1 MPRPIPF
8 KLQAPYE
15 PAGDQPQAI
24 QQLVDGLAAGDR
36 CQTLLGVTGS
46 GKTYT
51 VASTIARIGR
61 PALIF
66 APNKTLAAQLYSE
79 FKQFFPDNAVE
90 YFVSYYDYYQPEAY
104 VPERDLFIE
113 KDSKINEELEKLRL
127 SATRCLLE
135 RRDTI
140 VVASVSC
147 IYGLGDPSSYLNLSV
162 NLATGQSLDRAMLL
176 RDLVAIQYTRN
187 NVAFE
192 PGQFRVRGDVIEVNS
207 AYEDAAYRIELWGDE
222 VERLSKVDPLRG
234 TVLEKLDTLTV
245 WPKTHYVTPED
256 KLKAAIREIKAE
268 LEAREEELRAA
279 GRIVELQRLHQRTI
293 YDVEM
298 LKEMGVCSGIEN
310 YSRFLDGRRPG
321 EPPHTLLDY
330 FPEDFVIFV
339 DESHVAT
346 GQLHGMYNGDRSRKT
361 TLVDYGFRLPSALD
375 NRPLKFE
382 EFEQRIK
389 QVVFVS
395 ATPGDYELRQSG
407 GVVVEQVVRP
417 TGLVDPQVEVRPVGT
432 QVDDLLE
439 EIRKVVAQD
448 ERVLVTV
455 LTKKLAEQLTSYY
468 REVGVKAEYLHSEID
483 TLERV
488 ELLKNLRRGVF
499 DVLAMVGTPDQ
510 LAARIKAL
518 EAEGISEVIAWPFP
532 ANGLDRVELLKNLR
546 RGVFDVLIGINLL
559 REGLDLPE
567 VSLVAIL
574 DADKEGFLRNARSLI
589 QTIGRAARNVHG
601 RVILYADTMTGSLRQ
616 AIDET
621 DRRRA
626 KQVAHNLAHGITPE
640 TIRKNIDDVMGEAL
654 AREFINVPKEEQ
666 AAEDPLLY
674 LDDKGFER
682 GIAKLEAKM
691 QAHANRMEFEEAARL
706 RDHVLKLRRERL
718 TDVFGAVPAAGPVEQ
733 P

>member
-1 MPRPIPF
+1 MPKAIPF
-8 KLQAPYE
+8 NLQAPYE

-24 QQLVDGLAAGDR
+24 HQLVTALAAGER
-36 CQTLLGVTGS
+36 FQTLLGVTGS

-51 VASTIARIGR
+51 VASAIARIGR

-113 KDSKINEELEKLRL
+113 KDAKINEELEKLRL

-162 NLATGQSLDRAMLL
+162 NLEVGQSRDRAMLL

-207 AYEDAAYRIELWGDE
+207 AYEDVAYRIELWGDE
-222 VERLSKVDPLRG
+222 VERLSRIDPLRG
-234 TVLEKLDTLTV
+234 TVIEKLETLTI

-256 KLKAAIREIKAE
+256 KLKIAIREIKAE
-268 LEAREEELRAA
+268 LEFRENELRSA
-279 GRIVELQRLHQRTI
+279 GKIVELQRLHQRTI

-298 LKEMGVCSGIEN
+298 LKEMGMCSGIEN
-310 YSRFLDGRRPG
+310 YSRFLDGRNPG

-375 NRPLKFE
+375 NRPLRFE
-382 EFEQRIK
+382 EFEQRVN

-417 TGLVDPQVEVRPVGT
+417 TGLVDPEVEVRPIAT

-439 EIRKVVAQD
+439 EIRKTVAQD
-448 ERVLVTV
+448 QRVLVTT

-468 REVGVKAEYLHSEID
+468 REVGIKAEYLHSEID
-483 TLERV
+483 TLE
-488 ELLKNLRRGVF
+488 
-499 DVLAMVGTPDQ
+499 
-510 LAARIKAL
+510 
-518 EAEGISEVIAWPFP
+518 
-532 ANGLDRVELLKNLR
+532 RVELLKNLR

-601 RVILYADTMTGSLRQ
+601 RVILYADTMTGSMRQ

-621 DRRRA
+621 SRRRA
-626 KQVAHNLAHGITPE
+626 KQVAHNLEHGITPE
-640 TIRKNIDDVMGEAL
+640 TIRKNIDDVLGDAL
-654 AREFINVPKEEQ
+654 AREFINVPKLET
-666 AAEDPLLY
+666 AAEEPILY

-682 GIAKLEAKM
+682 EITKIEARMREHAK
-691 QAHANRMEFEEAARL
+691 RMEFEEAANL
-706 RDHVLKLRRERL
+706 RDRVLKLRRERL
-718 TDVFGAVPAAGPVEQ
+718 TDVFGAVPATGPSA
-733 P
+733 